1 MGPVLMRQ
9 KRYYEGERQQRN
21 HDGERQQEEQR
32 NYNGEQRIYEGKRQ
46 QRNYEDDD
54 QHEDKQQ
61 RQEFSD
67 AESVYSVGSSG
78 DGDVV
83 VIENVHE
90 TTSRGKR
97 RCDAEQTE
105 AKRMKRGEDSD
116 ALESTVRRIVDCVD
130 LEKKPSRVAAIRQIV
145 TEAMEANQEREFQRA
160 QERKAERKRLA
171 AELAAVKKLRQEL
184 EPLVAGRCADV
195 MEGLQKGYA
204 ALAEDLANFIES
216 QTPASRPQ
224 PTTPR
229 PSSGRPSSSAEAP
242 RPRPSPRSEAPRP
255 SSSSSSSSSSS
266 PRSPGAPRPSPSP
279 RSPGAPRPSPSSS
292 PGAATAAHT
301 PTVHEN
307 PNYTS
312 PTFQEQLADAQAQE
326 REHVAV

>member
-1 MGPVLMRQ
+1 
-9 KRYYEGERQQRN
+9 
-21 HDGERQQEEQR
+21 
-32 NYNGEQRIYEGKRQ
+32 
-46 QRNYEDDD
+46 
-54 QHEDKQQ
+54 
-61 RQEFSD
+61 
-67 AESVYSVGSSG
+67 
-78 DGDVV
+78 
-83 VIENVHE
+83 
-90 TTSRGKR
+90 
-97 RCDAEQTE
+97 
-105 AKRMKRGEDSD
+105 MKRGEDSE

-279 RSPGAPRPSPSSS
+279 RSPGAPRPSPSPRSSGAPRPSPSSS

-307 PNYTS
+307 PNNTS

>member
-130 LEKKPSRVAAIRQIV
+130 LEKKPSREAAIRQIV

-184 EPLVAGRCADV
+184 EPLVAGRC
-195 MEGLQKGYA
+195 
-204 ALAEDLANFIES
+204 
-216 QTPASRPQ
+216 
-224 PTTPR
+224 
-229 PSSGRPSSSAEAP
+229 PSSSAEAP

-279 RSPGAPRPSPSSS
+279 SPRSSGAPRPSPSSS

>member
-1 MGPVLMRQ
+1 MPCGPWPCQ
-9 KRYYEGERQQRN
+9 
-21 HDGERQQEEQR
+21 
-32 NYNGEQRIYEGKRQ
+32 
-46 QRNYEDDD
+46 
-54 QHEDKQQ
+54 
-61 RQEFSD
+61 
-67 AESVYSVGSSG
+67 
-78 DGDVV
+78 
-83 VIENVHE
+83 IEKSEWHTPGFKSCGWV
-90 TTSRGKR
+90 TG
-97 RCDAEQTE
+97 Q
-105 AKRMKRGEDSD
+105 MKRGEDSE

-255 SSSSSSSSSSS
+255 SSSSSSSGAPRPSS
-266 PRSPGAPRPSPSP
+266 RPRPSPSP
-279 RSPGAPRPSPSSS
+279 RPSGAPRPSPSSS

-307 PNYTS
+307 PNNTS